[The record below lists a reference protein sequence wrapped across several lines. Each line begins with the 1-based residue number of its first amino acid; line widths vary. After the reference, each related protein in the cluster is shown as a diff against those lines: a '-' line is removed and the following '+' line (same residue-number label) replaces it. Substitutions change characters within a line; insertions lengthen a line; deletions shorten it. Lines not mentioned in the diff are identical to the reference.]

1 MRGEPIFKALGWN
14 YPNDKK
20 ALRCTDEYMLGS
32 DILIKPIAGSNP
44 VPVAK
49 GNYTKPVKA
58 TYFNGTQLQGAPI
71 AAAEYGRLDMA
82 LSHTSPEKG
91 VPVYNFSARFET
103 QLKFEKDV
111 GLIVRCDDGATVWI
125 DGEKVFEDKTL
136 HSAMNFPLKVIEG
149 GKPHNVEIEYFQAGG
164 EAEIGLYYCA
174 VRTDDSI
181 GVYLPAGKWLD
192 VFDGKIYAGGKTIR
206 KKYGLCEMPL
216 FVRLVALVPLA
227 YEARNTKEQK
237 WNKLVFDF
245 YPDEKGTDEGYLY
258 EDDGETT
265 AYKSGAY
272 RTTKFGARFDEGENA
287 YVVTFSAAEGGFE
300 GERACHA
307 REIFVKFHCLK
318 DAGTVRRVTVN
329 GEEVPFKRTK
339 RDTGAFPL
347 DTSLSAPDAYVVG
360 VSFLADVAKEQSV
373 VFFCE

>member
-1 MRGEPIFKALGWN
+1 
-14 YPNDKK
+14 
-20 ALRCTDEYMLGS
+20 MLGS
-32 DILIKPIAGSNP
+32 NILIKPIAGRNP
-44 VPVAK
+44 APVAR

-58 TYFNGTQLQGAPI
+58 TYFDGTQLQGAPI
-71 AAAEYGRLDMA
+71 ATAEYGKLGMV
-82 LSHTSPEKG
+82 LYHTSPEKG

-103 QLKFEKDV
+103 ELKFEKDV
-111 GLIVRCDDGATVWI
+111 ELIVRCDDGATVWI

-136 HSAMNFPLKVIEG
+136 HSAMTFPLKVIEG
-149 GKPHNVEIEYFQAGG
+149 GKSHNVEIEYFQAGG
-164 EAEIGLYYCA
+164 EAAIGLYYCEA
-174 VRTDDSI
+174 KNDDST

-192 VFDGKIYAGGKTIR
+192 VFDGKMYTGGKTIR

-216 FVRLVALVPLA
+216 FVRLGALVPLA

-245 YPDEKGTDEGYLY
+245 YPVKDGADEGYLY

-265 AYKSGAY
+265 AYKFGQFRKSGYA
-272 RTTKFGARFDEGENA
+272 ARFEQGENA
-287 YVVTFSAAEGGFE
+287 YVITMSAAEGAFA

-339 RDTGAFPL
+339 REAGAFPL

-360 VSFLADVAKEQSV
+360 VSFLADAAKEQSV